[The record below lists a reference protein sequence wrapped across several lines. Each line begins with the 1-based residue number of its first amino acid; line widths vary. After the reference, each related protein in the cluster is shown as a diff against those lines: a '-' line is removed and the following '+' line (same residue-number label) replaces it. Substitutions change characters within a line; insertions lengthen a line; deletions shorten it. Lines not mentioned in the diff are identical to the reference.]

1 MNRPSARIRIAVAG
15 IAAAALVACGGGG
28 GADEPTVNFPSGIR
42 TGVAS
47 AGADIN
53 TSNLPEVSTD
63 AIEAL
68 LSALGGDVAVSQPLG
83 TARSQPLHL
92 AGRAAA
98 HLTRAERT
106 RPLAIEQDVQACAA
120 GGTVTVTVDD
130 ADNNRLLT
138 TGDTVTFSYADC
150 LGGAGAPA
158 INGGFTMRFN
168 AVVLDTRAQPAAF
181 DATVTMDL
189 LSVASIG
196 SLDGSA
202 RLWVSPVIG
211 GLRSFV
217 RYQDMVSVTN
227 TDTGEKVAILNFDV
241 DRTESGTTVLASING
256 SLQLGSDTYV
266 LTQIT
271 PFDITTSDPGSGQ
284 LRMIDA
290 QGDRLLMTARAS
302 VVDVDLFLASN
313 STSTPDSSIV
323 GTPWASFRQ

>member
-1 MNRPSARIRIAVAG
+1 MNRSSARIRIVVAS
-15 IAAAALVACGGGG
+15 IAAASLVACGGGG
-28 GADEPTVNFPSGIR
+28 GADEPTVNFPSGAR
-42 TGVAS
+42 TGVTS

-53 TSNLPEVSTD
+53 ASNLPELSTD

-68 LSALGGDVAVSQPLG
+68 LSALGGDVSVSQPL
-83 TARSQPLHL
+83 L

-98 HLTRAERT
+98 HLAHADRA
-106 RPLAIEQDVQACAA
+106 RPLAIEQDVQACPG

-138 TGDTVTFSYADC
+138 TGDKATFTYADC
-150 LGGAGAPA
+150 IEGTGAPA
-158 INGGFTMRFN
+158 INGGFTMSFN
-168 AVVLDTRAQPAAF
+168 AVVLDTRAEPAAF

-189 LSVASIG
+189 LSVAGIG

-227 TDTGEKVAILNFDV
+227 TATGEKVAILNFDV
-241 DRTESGTTVLASING
+241 DRTQGDTTAAASING
-256 SLQLGSDTYV
+256 SLQLGSDIYA

-271 PFDITTSDPGSGQ
+271 PFDITTGDPGSGQ

-290 QGDRLLMTARAS
+290 QGDRLLITARAS
-302 VVDVDLFLASN
+302 VVDLDLFLAGN
-313 STSTPDSSIV
+313 GTATPDSSIV